1 MVDNSDPIG
10 DNTGMKDKT
19 INKLVLIDKLV
30 PQVIESLTDNEI
42 VSFVY
47 DRLQADYQCDFDML
61 VEDALTFGLIDDE
74 EEIV

>member
-1 MVDNSDPIG
+1 
-10 DNTGMKDKT
+10 MKNKT

-42 VSFVY
+42 ISFVY

>member
-1 MVDNSDPIG
+1 
-10 DNTGMKDKT
+10 MKDKT

-47 DRLQADYQCDFDML
+47 DRLQADYRDDFDML